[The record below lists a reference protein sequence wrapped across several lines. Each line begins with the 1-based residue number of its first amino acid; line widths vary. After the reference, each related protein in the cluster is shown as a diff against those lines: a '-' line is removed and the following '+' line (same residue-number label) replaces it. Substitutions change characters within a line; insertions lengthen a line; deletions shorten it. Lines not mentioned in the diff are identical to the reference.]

1 MTRVTRTLRL
11 YLANTSWSLYTP
23 LYILGIMTMFSVI
36 ITGIIGINTGFP
48 LPADVREN
56 MRYNGGALY
65 APPGF
70 LVSVGVLAMNR
81 NFAMAL
87 ALGST
92 RKDLWRGTSL
102 GFLLTS
108 SLVGVGA
115 VLALGLER
123 LTNHWFIGARAFDV
137 QFLGEGDVLRT
148 FITMFLLSI
157 LSLYVGAFFG
167 TVFRAYGTV
176 WTTIAAILVTVGLL
190 VLVAL
195 AVWQSTRVSQVW
207 DSLGAWLLLNLAAA
221 LALLAAGGSYA
232 VNRRAVV

>member
-1 MTRVTRTLRL
+1 M
-11 YLANTSWSLYTP
+11 
-23 LYILGIMTMFSVI
+23 
-36 ITGIIGINTGFP
+36 
-48 LPADVREN
+48 
-56 MRYNGGALY
+56 
-65 APPGF
+65 
-70 LVSVGVLAMNR
+70 
-81 NFAMAL
+81 
-87 ALGST
+87 
-92 RKDLWRGTSL
+92 

-108 SLVGVGA
+108 SVVGVGA

-137 QFLGEGDVLRT
+137 QFLGEGDVVRT

-176 WTTIAAILVTVGLL
+176 WTAIAAILVTVGLL
-190 VLVAL
+190 ALVAL